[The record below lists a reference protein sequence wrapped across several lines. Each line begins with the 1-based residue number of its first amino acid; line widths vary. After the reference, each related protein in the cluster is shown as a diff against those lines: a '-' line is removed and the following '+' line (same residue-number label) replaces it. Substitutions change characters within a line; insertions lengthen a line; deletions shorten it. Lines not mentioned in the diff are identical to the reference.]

1 MWRRKMFNYRIVI
14 AGYKDDI
21 LHLYKENPEYGQ
33 KVLEFVNSSQY
44 SIPQSFKSLAGW
56 MRIDPSYDEQSVMHS
71 LDHIQDER
79 LPYKINLNAK
89 TITINDQT
97 FATPDEL
104 ETYLASL
111 IRTSEPKVSTDIETD
126 LVPIMQNQ
134 DGSIKVYKI
143 TGENAQTKATELG
156 GDTTWCITKPS
167 SGMLQ
172 RYRKNKASTFY
183 FVIDKNME
191 GTVLAKVAVDFNK
204 NEIVELTDLKNLT
217 GKDLTVDIPGEKGRD
232 IRAYSSYLL
241 KRGIDIGAKN
251 ENNEPIIKNDPLT
264 EKELSDIEFNEKFS
278 HGGFTLEEFQQLFKG
293 QYFRENRAEKLI
305 TSLRYL
311 LPKNCLKWLIEVNRP
326 YTNKLVIQYL
336 QSGRE
341 LPEDHLEIIKSFPK
355 IFKEYKRIATVRL
368 KRYKQLRE
376 TDNLIFTNDELLEIL
391 SIDDLPLLLVPSSL
405 RTEELILKRLDSDD
419 PAPTIEQLKDFASRI
434 TPKIKEKIFYIIQ
447 SRQDDNLK
455 AHLFSEGG
463 YLYNLFFGKS
473 TLNEIAYY
481 VAKIAK
487 DVDYSM
493 LDLPRVVS
501 ENYKFYELLNKYGYK
516 KWIHAFDMGIAGN
529 MTTLNLTISFLIQ
542 GILHDIDFL
551 KVIMDAEKNE
561 NFRWRMMFAIL
572 NTNRQLYDKIISSK
586 YKTYFPLMAR
596 TTVKLRG
603 DMGLTEEQIFEG
615 RQSISLSSIKSQT
628 NKKYL
633 SLYHMIENQIP
644 VGEPIQIQTEQVEQQ
659 NNPNKLVGIMKKLD
673 DKGFY
678 GLADKLNKSLNPN
691 QPEPDQPLPQ
701 PGQIQ
706 EEEEP
711 ENQI

>member
-1 MWRRKMFNYRIVI
+1 MFNYRIVI

-56 MRIDPSYDEQSVMHS
+56 MRIDPSYDELSVMHS

-79 LPYKINLNAK
+79 LPYKINLKAK

-111 IRTSEPKVSTDIETD
+111 IRTSEPEVSTDIETD

-143 TGENAQTKATELG
+143 TGENAQAKATELG
-156 GDTTWCITKPS
+156 GDTSWCITKPS

-191 GTVLAKVAVDFNK
+191 GTMLAKVAIDFNK

-251 ENNEPIIKNDPLT
+251 DNNEPIIKNDPLT
-264 EKELSDIEFNEKFS
+264 EKELSDIEFNEKFNS
-278 HGGFTLEEFQQLFKG
+278 GGFTLEEFQQLFKG

-305 TSLRYL
+305 TSLRNYL
-311 LPKNCLKWLIEVNRP
+311 PIKCLKWLVEVNRP

-447 SRQDDNLK
+447 SSKDLHLK
-455 AHLFSEGG
+455 EHLFSENS
-463 YLYNLFFGKS
+463 YLYNLFFSKS

-481 VAKIAK
+481 VSKIAK
-487 DVDYSM
+487 DVDYDR

-516 KWIHAFDMGIAGN
+516 KWIHAFDKGIAGS
-529 MTTLNLTISFLIQ
+529 MTTLNITISFLIQ
-542 GILHDIDFL
+542 GILHDFDFL

-572 NTNRQLYDKIISSK
+572 NTNRQLYNKIISSK

-596 TTVKLRG
+596 TTFKLRG

-615 RQSISLSSIKSQT
+615 RQSISLPSIKSQQ

-633 SLYHMIENQIP
+633 SLYHMIKDEIP
-644 VGEPIQIQTEQVEQQ
+644 VGEPIQIQTEQVDQQ
-659 NNPNKLVGIMKKLD
+659 KNPNKLVGIMKKLD

-678 GLADKLNKSLNPN
+678 GLADKLTKSFTPN
-691 QPEPDQPLPQ
+691 QPQPAQPLPQ
-701 PGQIQ
+701 PAQAQ
-706 EEEEP
+706 EEEEEEP